1 MKKKILVTRKLLKE
15 NEDKLKELFDVKLN
29 QNDELYSPEKILE
42 LSKDCDGILSA
53 ITDKF
58 DENLI
63 NKLSP
68 SVKII
73 ANFAVGF
80 GNIDIQA
87 AKKKNIIVTNTPE
100 VLDDATADIAILLLL
115 GASRKVLEARRAAEK
130 QDWTWS
136 ANFLLG
142 KQMSNKKLGILGMGR
157 IGRAVAKRARG
168 FGMEIHYHN
177 RNQLSKELEEGAIYH
192 PSIKDLFKQS
202 DFLSINCPATKETN
216 KLINKETINYL
227 PKNPVV
233 ANAAR
238 GDIIDDEA
246 MIEALKSKRVFAL
259 GLDVYNGEPKIH
271 PEYLKLDNIF
281 LLPHLGSATKRTRW
295 DMGYRATENLENFF
309 KSGNPKDKVN

>member
-68 SVKII
+68 SIKII

-192 PSIKDLFKQS
+192 PSIKDLFNQS

-295 DMGYRATENLENFF
+295 DMGYRATENLGKLF
-309 KSGNPKDKVN
+309 